1 MDAAGVVAN
10 HSSQSAMGVGGG
22 IGSKGEVVLF
32 SSIAQIIENHPRLHL
47 GALLFRIKLQNFGH
61 VLGKIQH
68 YGDVAALPCQAG
80 AAPAA
85 EYRSSLLAAGG
96 DSCDYVVFI
105 ARDNNPN
112 RELPVVRSIGGV

>member
-32 SSIAQIIENHPRLHL
+32 SGVAQNIEDHSGLHP
-47 GALLFRIKLQNFGH
+47 GAFLFRIKLQNFGH

-68 YGDVAALPCQAG
+68 YGDVATLPCQAG
-80 AAPAA
+80 SASAS
-85 EYRSSLLAAGG
+85 EHRSSLLAAGG
-96 DSCDYVVFI
+96 DSRDYVLFI
-105 ARDNNPN
+105 ARDNNSN
-112 RELPVVRSIGGV
+112 RQLSVVGSI